1 MNKYVVYIIGIIAV
15 CILIAMPLVSSIKS
29 GHVDETASTFTKA
42 IAVVVLAFVGKGDN
56 KEEKPEDSVD
66 E

>member
-1 MNKYVVYIIGIIAV
+1 MNKYVVYIIGIIGV
-15 CILIAMPLVSSIKS
+15 CILIAMPLASSIKS

-42 IAVVVLAFVGKGDN
+42 IAVVVLAFVGKGDSKEN
-56 KEEKPEDSVD
+56 KSEAPSD